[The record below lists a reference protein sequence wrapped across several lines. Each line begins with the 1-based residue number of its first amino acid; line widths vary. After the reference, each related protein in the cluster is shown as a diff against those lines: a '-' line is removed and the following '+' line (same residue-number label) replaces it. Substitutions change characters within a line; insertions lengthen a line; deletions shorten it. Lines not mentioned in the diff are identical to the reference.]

1 MNDPLIKELGKYIK
15 DTLDITLAIQ
25 PWNDCADLPFFLRD
39 QYTFYQTKIVTT
51 PCILM
56 VANDKQE
63 ATPAAIRKNI
73 DLLTP
78 KTDKAAIIYVRQ
90 QLNSFNRKR
99 LVEQKVCFIIPGNQM
114 YLPFLGIDFREHFKK
129 LQSRP
134 ETLSPSAQVVLLH
147 SLLKGNQDILR
158 LNDLAE
164 KYGYSIMT
172 MSRAVSEI
180 ESLGLAEINTQGR
193 GRKREMM
200 LKGTKQEIWENS
212 LKFLRTPV
220 IQRLYPDP
228 SVTIPD
234 GIYAGLSA
242 LARYSTLAE
251 SGNTVWA
258 ISSAE
263 GRSWTQ
269 KYQAEKLAAKDLHS
283 HEIEVWSY
291 DPKLFADAGVVD
303 RLSLFL
309 SLREDKDERVEA
321 ALEQMMKEMPW

>member
-1 MNDPLIKELGKYIK
+1 MDNPLIKELRKYIK
-15 DTLDITLAIQ
+15 NTLDITLTIQ
-25 PWNDCADLPFFLRD
+25 PWNDCADLPFFLKD

-63 ATPAAIRKNI
+63 TTPAVIRKHI
-73 DLLTP
+73 DLLRL
-78 KTDKAAIIYVRQ
+78 KTSKAEIIYVRR
-90 QLNSFNRKR
+90 QLDSFNRKR

-129 LQSRP
+129 LQLRP
-134 ETLSPSAQVVLLH
+134 ETLSPSAQVVILH

-158 LNDLAE
+158 LNDLARL
-164 KYGYSIMT
+164 YGYSVMT
-172 MSRAVSEI
+172 ISRAFSEI

-193 GRKREMM
+193 GRKREMI
-200 LKGTKQEIWENS
+200 LKGTKQEVWENS

-220 IQRLYPDP
+220 MQRLYLDQ
-228 SVTIPD
+228 SITIPD
-234 GIYAGLSA
+234 GVYAGLSA

-258 ISSAE
+258 LSGTE
-263 GRSWTQ
+263 GRSLTK
-269 KYQAEKLAAKDLHS
+269 KYPAGELTAKDLHCN
-283 HEIEVWSY
+283 EVEVWNY
-291 DPKLFADAGVVD
+291 DPKSFAAARVVD

-309 SLREDKDERVEA
+309 SLRDEKDERVEA

>member
-1 MNDPLIKELGKYIK
+1 MDNPLIKELRKYIK
-15 DTLDITLAIQ
+15 NTLDITLTIQ
-25 PWNDCADLPFFLRD
+25 PWNDCADLPFFLKD
-39 QYTFYQTKIVTT
+39 QYTFYQTKIATT
-51 PCILM
+51 HCILM

-63 ATPAAIRKNI
+63 TTPAAIRKNI
-73 DLLTP
+73 DLLRP
-78 KTDKAAIIYVRQ
+78 KTNKAEIIYVRQ

-114 YLPFLGIDFREHFKK
+114 YLPFLGIDFREYFKK

-158 LNDLAE
+158 LNDLAGR
-164 KYGYSIMT
+164 YGYSVMT
-172 MSRAVSEI
+172 MSRAFSEI

-193 GRKREMM
+193 GRKREMI
-200 LKGTKQEIWENS
+200 LKGTKQEVWENS

-220 IQRLYPDP
+220 IQRLYLDQ

-234 GIYAGLSA
+234 GTYAGLSA

-251 SGNTVWA
+251 SVNTVWA
-258 ISSAE
+258 ISSFEAK
-263 GRSWTQ
+263 S
-269 KYQAEKLAAKDLHS
+269 LARRYRPGELSAKDLNCN
-283 HEIEVWSY
+283 EIEVWNY
-291 DPKLFADAGVVD
+291 DPKLFAAAGVVD

-309 SLREDKDERVEA
+309 SLRDEKDERVEV
-321 ALEQMMKEMPW
+321 ALEQMMKEMSW

>member
-1 MNDPLIKELGKYIK
+1 
-15 DTLDITLAIQ
+15 LDITLAIQ
-25 PWNDCADLPFFLRD
+25 PWSGCADLPFFLRD
-39 QYTFYQTKIVTT
+39 QYTFYQTKIMTT

-56 VANDKQE
+56 AANDQQE
-63 ATPAAIRKNI
+63 ATPAAIRRNI
-73 DLLTP
+73 DLLKP
-78 KTDKAAIIYVRQ
+78 KTDKAVIIYVRQ

-180 ESLGLAEINTQGR
+180 ESLGLAEINTQGH

-212 LKFLRTPV
+212 QKFLRTPV
-220 IQRLYPDP
+220 IQRLYLAP
-228 SVTIPD
+228 SVAIPD

-251 SGNTVWA
+251 SGNMVWA

-269 KYQAEKLAAKDLHS
+269 KYPAGKLTAKDLHS

-291 DPKLFADAGVVD
+291 HPKLFADAGVVD

-309 SLREDKDERVEA
+309 SLREDTDERVEA